1 MPTIAEFARTLG
13 VSKSNVVNKIK
24 ELDLETVTKPG
35 DKRRCQYLPERTCSA
50 LADKLAKTKPAVQA
64 DETRL
69 LDLYQAQVEPLKS
82 ANASLQKQVQ
92 LLMDQLTA
100 AEKAGAETAR
110 QSQAHIDDLKVQV
123 ERLEAENRDLK
134 SQLSLSRA
142 SRASISPGPETASG
156 LAISCQVPIPTSDAS
171 PASIES
177 AENRR
182 FPSLSTAARPLR
194 RGENAHENPAGF
206 PRATPSPL
214 GLFR

>member
-1 MPTIAEFARTLG
+1 MTDLT
-13 VSKSNVVNKIK
+13 
-24 ELDLETVTKPG
+24 ELV
-35 DKRRCQYLPERTCSA
+35 
-50 LADKLAKTKPAVQA
+50 KL
-64 DETRL
+64 
-69 LDLYQAQVEPLKS
+69 
-82 ANASLQKQVQ
+82 
-92 LLMDQLTA
+92 LTA
-100 AEKAGAETAR
+100 LVSPSAVPSK
-110 QSQAHIDDLKVQV
+110 
-123 ERLEAENRDLK
+123 
-134 SQLSLSRA
+134 
-142 SRASISPGPETASG
+142 ASISPGPGTASS